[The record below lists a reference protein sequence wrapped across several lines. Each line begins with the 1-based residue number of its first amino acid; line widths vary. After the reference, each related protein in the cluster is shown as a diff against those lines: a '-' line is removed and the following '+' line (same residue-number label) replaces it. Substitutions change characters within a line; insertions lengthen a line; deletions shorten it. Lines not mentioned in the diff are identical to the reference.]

1 MYSCPL
7 RPRQRMGAQMKLSH
21 AAYKIYLALCDWYE
35 QRHYP
40 PTHDDLAGD
49 TERSVVTRH
58 IEKLEEIGWVKQDR
72 TPAGRGLSRTPPG
85 RYDCIHPAAG
95 PYAPLPTQYGE
106 LRWLR

>member
-1 MYSCPL
+1 
-7 RPRQRMGAQMKLSH
+7 MKLSH

-72 TPAGRGLSRTPPG
+72 TPAGRVLSRTLRPADMTVSIRRRVPMTPSPPNTENLDG
-85 RYDCIHPAAG
+85 
-95 PYAPLPTQYGE
+95 
-106 LRWLR
+106 